1 MQRILIVDDQQD
13 LLKVLEINLTKE
25 GYQVFKA
32 ASGAQGLKMAIRE
45 NPHLILLDVMMPD
58 ISGFDVCRELRRRGV
73 ETPIIMVTAK
83 GEEIDRV
90 IGLELGAD
98 DYITKPFSL
107 HELKARIRARLRRL
121 SSHAGE
127 KLAKYSFGSIEIDF
141 ENLRATSRGKP
152 LDLTPKEYDIL
163 RLLIRHRGEVVSRE
177 RLLNEVWG
185 YDATP
190 TTRTVD
196 SHILNLRKKLEEDQ
210 SNPKYLV
217 SVYGGG
223 YMFVG

>member
-1 MQRILIVDDQQD
+1 MQKILIIDDQPD
-13 LLKVLEINLTKE
+13 LLKVLEINLSKE

-32 ASGAQGLKMAIRE
+32 DSGTQGLKMAIQV

-58 ISGFDVCRELRRRGV
+58 ISGLDVCRELRRKGID
-73 ETPIIMVTAK
+73 TPIIMLTAK
-83 GEEIDRV
+83 AEEIDRV
-90 IGLELGAD
+90 VGLELGAD
-98 DYITKPFSL
+98 DYMTKPFSL

-121 SSHAGE
+121 PPHAGE
-127 KLAKYSFGSIEIDF
+127 KLAKYSFGHIEIDF
-141 ENLRATSRGKP
+141 EGFLATSRGKE
-152 LDLTPKEYDIL
+152 LELTPKEFDIL
-163 RLLIRHRGEVVSRE
+163 RLLIRHRGEVVTRE

-185 YDATP
+185 YEASP

-196 SHILNLRKKLEEDQ
+196 SHILNLRKKVEEDP
-210 SNPKYLV
+210 SNPKHLI

>member
-1 MQRILIVDDQQD
+1 MQKILIVDDQQD
-13 LLKVLEINLTKE
+13 LLKVLEINLSKE

-32 ASGAQGLKMAIRE
+32 SSGAQGLKLAVQE
-45 NPHLILLDVMMPD
+45 NPHLILLDIMMPD
-58 ISGFDVCRELRRRGV
+58 VSGLDVCRELRKKGF

-83 GEEIDRV
+83 GEEVDRV
-90 IGLELGAD
+90 VGLELGAD

-107 HELKARIRARLRRL
+107 NELKARIRARLRRL
-121 SSHAGE
+121 SPHAGE
-127 KLAKYSFGSIEIDF
+127 SLAKYRFGFIEIDF
-141 ENLRATSRGKP
+141 ENLRATSRGKE
-152 LDLTPKEYDIL
+152 LDLTPKELEIL
-163 RLLIRHRGEVVSRE
+163 RLLIRNRGRVVSRE

-185 YDATP
+185 YDAFP

-196 SHILNLRKKLEEDQ
+196 SHVLNLRKKLEEDP
-210 SNPKYLV
+210 SDPKYLI

>member
-1 MQRILIVDDQQD
+1 MYKILIVDDQQD
-13 LLKVLEINLTKE
+13 LIKVLEVNLSKE
-25 GYQVFKA
+25 GYQVLKA
-32 ASGAQGLKMAIRE
+32 VSGAQALKLAIQE

-58 ISGFDVCRELRRRGV
+58 ISGLDVCRELRKKGI

-83 GEEIDRV
+83 GEEVDRV
-90 IGLELGAD
+90 VGLELGAD

-121 SSHAGE
+121 PPHAGE
-127 KLAKYSFGSIEIDF
+127 SLAKYTFGNVEIDF
-141 ENLRATSRGKP
+141 ENLRAVFRGRP
-152 LDLTPKEYDIL
+152 LDMTPKEFDIM
-163 RLLIRHRGEVVSRE
+163 RLLIRHRGQVVTRE

-185 YDATP
+185 FDAFP

-196 SHILNLRKKLEEDQ
+196 AHILNLRKKLEDDPG
-210 SNPKYLV
+210 SPKHLI
-217 SVYGGG
+217 SIYGEG

>member
-1 MQRILIVDDQQD
+1 MQKILIIDDQPD

-32 ASGAQGLKMAIRE
+32 DSGTQGLKMAIQV

-58 ISGFDVCRELRRRGV
+58 ISGLDVCRELRQKGID
-73 ETPIIMVTAK
+73 TPIIMLTAK
-83 GEEIDRV
+83 AEEVDRV
-90 IGLELGAD
+90 VGLELGAD
-98 DYITKPFSL
+98 DYMTKPFSL

-121 SSHAGE
+121 PPHAGE
-127 KLAKYSFGSIEIDF
+127 KLAKYSFGHIEIDF
-141 ENLRATSRGKP
+141 ERFLATSHGKE
-152 LDLTPKEYDIL
+152 LELTPREFDIL
-163 RLLIRHRGEVVSRE
+163 RLLIRHRGEVVTRE

-185 YDATP
+185 YEAFP

-196 SHILNLRKKLEEDQ
+196 THILNLRKKLEEDP
-210 SNPKYLV
+210 SNPKHLI

-223 YMFVG
+223 YMFAG